1 MPLKVNDPAPL
12 FESVS
17 DEGTKFSLSD
27 VIGKTN
33 VVLYFYPKDFTS
45 GCTREA
51 CQFRDNWEKVIALGA
66 TVIVYTSDY
75 PATHADFKKKHA
87 LPFILVSDE
96 SKSIRKMYGAA
107 GMILPQRVT
116 FVIDKSGK
124 IRNVFNSQ
132 LNISKHIE
140 EALRVLD
147 EISGEKS

>member
-27 VIGKTN
+27 AIGKTN

-66 TVIVYTSDY
+66 TVIGISSDD